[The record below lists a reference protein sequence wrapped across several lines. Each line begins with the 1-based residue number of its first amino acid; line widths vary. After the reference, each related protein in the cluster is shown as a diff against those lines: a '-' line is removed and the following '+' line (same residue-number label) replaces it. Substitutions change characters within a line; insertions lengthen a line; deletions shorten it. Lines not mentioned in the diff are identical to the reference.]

1 MLTKR
6 YVLIHLSENGIY
18 RKFVRSVLSADPVDS
33 DAALEILD
41 DREDRKAES
50 KDLFLGRAVADL
62 ACRVRGDTSRS
73 RRPPK
78 ARELYEKA
86 DAEDEYGDTRAT
98 FEDMHPQGL
107 GEQLARGDGDTGAQG
122 DW

>member
-1 MLTKR
+1 M
-6 YVLIHLSENGIY
+6 
-18 RKFVRSVLSADPVDS
+18 
-33 DAALEILD
+33 LD
-41 DREDRKAES
+41 DREGLKAEF
-50 KDLFLGRAVADL
+50 KDLSVGRVVADL
-62 ACRVRGDTSRS
+62 VCRFLGDTSRS

-107 GEQLARGDGDTGAQG
+107 GEQPARGDALTGAQG